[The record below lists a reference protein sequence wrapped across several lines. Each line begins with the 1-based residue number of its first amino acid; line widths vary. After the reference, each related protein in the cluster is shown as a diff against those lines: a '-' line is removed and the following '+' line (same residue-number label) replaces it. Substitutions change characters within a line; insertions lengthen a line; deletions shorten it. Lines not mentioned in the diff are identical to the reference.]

1 MKYDLT
7 VIIPC
12 FNSDK
17 YIYRNFIK
25 LNSIIK
31 RYFKNVEYYLIND
44 GSSDKTLIKLIHLK
58 KKIKNVK
65 IINLRKNSGKS
76 YGIRFCLKLSN
87 GKKILLCDDD
97 IPYIKYLQKLLM
109 KLKVENLVIINRRHE
124 NSKITI
130 QEKKFYHNLR
140 NIIGNMI
147 SHIGYNYFKIP
158 VKDTQAG
165 LKGFSNS
172 LSLKRK
178 NFTSNIFFLDIELIK
193 FFEKKNVKIF
203 EIPVNYVLEK
213 NKSSINLFDLK
224 KNFEIFL
231 EYLKVIKNI

>member
-1 MKYDLT
+1 
-7 VIIPC
+7 
-12 FNSDK
+12 
-17 YIYRNFIK
+17 
-25 LNSIIK
+25 
-31 RYFKNVEYYLIND
+31 
-44 GSSDKTLIKLIHLK
+44 
-58 KKIKNVK
+58 
-65 IINLRKNSGKS
+65 
-76 YGIRFCLKLSN
+76 
-87 GKKILLCDDD
+87 
-97 IPYIKYLQKLLM
+97 M

-130 QEKKFYHNLR
+130 QGKKFYHNLR

-203 EIPVNYVLEK
+203 EIPVNYVLKK